1 MTHKKIQT
9 LSKGYKQRVGLAS
22 ALIHNPKVLILDEP
36 TTGLDP
42 NQLQDIRSLIK
53 SFKGEKTILLST
65 HIMQEVEAICDRVII
80 LKDGKVV
87 ADEHIKTIK
96 NARKKELFYR
106 VHFLPR
112 NYRNTDLPS
121 SDDDQSGK
129 N

>member
-1 MTHKKIQT
+1 M
-9 LSKGYKQRVGLAS
+9 SNLAS

-87 ADEHIKTIK
+87 YLNILK
-96 NARKKELFYR
+96 
-106 VHFLPR
+106 
-112 NYRNTDLPS
+112 
-121 SDDDQSGK
+121 Q
-129 N
+129 